1 MFSPKLGISF
11 LKEVRVEMAKVTW
24 PDRATTIRFT
34 AIVVGIS
41 LAVAVFLGALDF
53 LFSSILRLLL

>member
-1 MFSPKLGISF
+1 
-11 LKEVRVEMAKVTW
+11 MAKVTW

-41 LAVAVFLGALDF
+41 LAVAVFLGTLDF